1 VASTG
6 PRAGR
11 GLDSAR
17 APWSTWRRDSCA
29 LTGGTTGAGRP
40 DLGSWLAAYGR
51 AWEGRDPVAVASLFT
66 DDASYAITPSPFD
79 EPLRGRE
86 EILDYWAGATA
97 ADKRVSFDYEVLA
110 VADERGIARWWA
122 SMQER
127 DGHVRIGG
135 VFVVALTSDNRCS
148 ELREWWNGDDEERS
162 GPPRLDVSPATRRPR

>member
-1 VASTG
+1 VEHLETGQLRADGRHNGSGAAGGNRIADSGCPSASISE
-6 PRAGR
+6 R
-11 GLDSAR
+11 
-17 APWSTWRRDSCA
+17 
-29 LTGGTTGAGRP
+29 